1 MVSLGGIFLRR
12 EVFLMDYNYYNSD
25 LDAAMGGLFLILIL
39 ASLVLGLIAYIISA
53 LIYFMTSKTNG
64 FGDVAYI
71 AWIPI
76 INVYSLFLLTAG
88 GDNRET
94 IRATA
99 LKNTLIYAGLFIVSF
114 IPVIGILASLGMV
127 GFTLY
132 FTYRLFYRWCGETG
146 KAVLYTILMVIT
158 GGLFFAIYGLMRMNK
173 PFVA

>member
-1 MVSLGGIFLRR
+1 M
-12 EVFLMDYNYYNSD
+12 YNYDDSYYYND
-25 LDAAMGGLFLILIL
+25 LDAAMGGLFLLFIL
-39 ASLVLGLIAYIISA
+39 AALVIGLIAYIISA

-76 INVYSLFLLTAG
+76 INAYSLFLLTAG

-94 IRATA
+94 VRATA
-99 LKNTLIYAGLFIVSF
+99 LKNTLIYAGLLIVSF
-114 IPVIGILASLGMV
+114 IPFIGILASLGAV

-132 FTYRLFYRWCGETG
+132 FSYRLFYRWCGETG
-146 KAVLYTILMVIT
+146 KAVLYTILMIIT

>member
-1 MVSLGGIFLRR
+1 VNY
-12 EVFLMDYNYYNSD
+12 DYNDSYYYSD
-25 LDAAMGGLFLILIL
+25 LDAAMGGLFFIFIL
-39 ASLVLGLIAYIISA
+39 AGLAIGLIAYIISA

-88 GDNRET
+88 GDTRET

-99 LKNTLIYAGLFIVSF
+99 LKNTLIYAGLIIVSF
-114 IPVIGILASLGMV
+114 IPFIGILTSLGAA

-158 GGLFFAIYGLMRMNK
+158 GGLFFAIYGLMRMNR

>member
-1 MVSLGGIFLRR
+1 
-12 EVFLMDYNYYNSD
+12 MDYNDSYYYSD
-25 LDAAMGGLFLILIL
+25 LDAALGGLFIVIIL
-39 ASLVLGLIAYIISA
+39 ASLVIGLIAYIISA

-76 INVYSLFLLTAG
+76 INVYSLFLLTASG
-88 GDNRET
+88 ENRET

-99 LKNTLIYAGLFIVSF
+99 LKNTLIYAGLLIVSLIIPF
-114 IPVIGILASLGMV
+114 IGLLASIGAA

-132 FTYRLFYRWCGETG
+132 FTYCLFYRWCGETG
-146 KAVLYTILMVIT
+146 KAVLYTILMIIT

>member
-1 MVSLGGIFLRR
+1 
-12 EVFLMDYNYYNSD
+12 MDYNDSYYYSD
-25 LDAAMGGLFLILIL
+25 LDAALGGLFIVIIL
-39 ASLVLGLIAYIISA
+39 ASLVIGLIAYIISA

-88 GDNRET
+88 GENRET

-99 LKNTLIYAGLFIVSF
+99 LKNTLIYAGLLIVSLIIPF
-114 IPVIGILASLGMV
+114 IGLLASIGAA

-146 KAVLYTILMVIT
+146 KAVLYTILMIIT